1 VGVDIRVPSN
11 VDNLPSSLMIT
22 SRDFR
27 RPAHHEFYKTLV
39 EASPSGAHPFYRLF
53 EHFLTMSSTAL
64 AQGVS
69 KFATGKI
76 DDELEAE
83 YMRTVKHYDR
93 EKAQKFAH
101 AQAILVNS
109 LHEELHDFL
118 GDVFSCSEISNHWN
132 GQFFT
137 PWPICRMMAKMN
149 LVDAMPSSRRFTV
162 CEPAVGGGA
171 MLLAVA
177 VELKE
182 AGYNPWHWW
191 FEATDNDLRCFQM
204 AYIQLSLA
212 GAAGVVRHGNSLTNQ
227 VWKVWPTLTGVMFPH
242 RWPKADEKKII
253 ELPPATK
260 PGDQMHFN
268 LAA

>member
-1 VGVDIRVPSN
+1 MN
-11 VDNLPSSLMIT
+11 IT

-27 RPAHHEFYKTLV
+27 RPEHHEFYKTLLA
-39 EASPSGAHPFYRLF
+39 ASPSGSQQFYKLF
-53 EHFLTMSSTAL
+53 EDFLLMASTAL

-76 DDELEAE
+76 DDALEAE
-83 YMRTVKHYDR
+83 YMRTVKAYDR
-93 EKAQKFAH
+93 DHAKNFAA
-101 AQAILVNS
+101 AQAILVNG

-118 GDVFSCSEISNHWN
+118 GDVYSCSGISNHWA

-137 PWPICRMMAKMN
+137 PWPICKLMAK
-149 LVDAMPSSRRFTV
+149 LSIPDPKKRHSGSERLTV

-177 VELKE
+177 VELRD
-182 AGYNPWHWW
+182 AGFQPWNWW
-191 FEATDNDLRCFQM
+191 FEATDIDLRCFQM

-212 GAAGVVRHGNSLTNQ
+212 GAAGVVRHGNSLSLEE
-227 VWKVWPTLTGVMFPH
+227 WRAWPTLTGAMFPH
-242 RWPKADEKKII
+242 RWPEAKEKII
-253 ELPPATK
+253 ELPPIPPPPPDGEQLK
-260 PGDQMHFN
+260 LD